1 MTKKRWIVS
10 RGSFDVS
17 KEEAI
22 ATYKE
27 EIASKGWEPDCEM
40 DKFDDKEEAIA
51 FFETQC
57 KTLED
62 NENWCEI
69 AVLTECLYKEDDLLG
84 GEWYHEYTDLA
95 IAIGK

>member
-22 ATYKE
+22 ATYKN

-40 DKFDDKEEAIA
+40 DKFDNKEEAEA

-57 KTLED
+57 ETLED
-62 NENWCEI
+62 TADWCEI

-95 IAIGK
+95 IAVGK